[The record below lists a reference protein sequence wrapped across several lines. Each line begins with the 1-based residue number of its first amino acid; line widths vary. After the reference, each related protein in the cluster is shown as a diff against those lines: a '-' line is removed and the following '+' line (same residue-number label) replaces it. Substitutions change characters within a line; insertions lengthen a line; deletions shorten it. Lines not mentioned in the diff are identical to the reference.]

1 MLQALRCRLIPFFS
15 LNCLVFLFSFSEP
28 IHASEYELVKWNTE
42 LCSCQAKV
50 DIKKLNPEVIFHIAG
65 DFSAFRTSKKFDWW
79 DYRDAKIEQLK
90 SEQGWFKQEANEQIR
105 RLINLKLPDIP
116 LIKKYHTQAV
126 RGFQVDAHLYLA
138 ELEFLITGNTY
149 ELKKNFLGE
158 KLSPK
163 CKSWAQI
170 VESKEDTYKILP
182 KLIEQKCLNNANSK
196 RCQEKSLAKTLNDF
210 RSAQLEILNFGWHN
224 CANYQFR
231 KDEVYDYTYKALKEI
246 DLYLKDK
253 VCECDEP

>member
-1 MLQALRCRLIPFFS
+1 MLQTLRCRLIPFLY
-15 LNCLVFLFSFSEP
+15 LNCLVFILLFSKP

-50 DIKKLNPEVIFHIAG
+50 DIKKLNPEVIFHLAG
-65 DFSAFRTSKKFDWW
+65 DFSAFRTSKKFDSW
-79 DYRDAKIEQLK
+79 DFRGAKIEQLK
-90 SEQGWFKQEANEQIR
+90 SERERFKQEANEQIR
-105 RLINLKLPDIP
+105 RLINLKLPESP
-116 LIKKYHTQAV
+116 LIKKYHTQTV

-138 ELEFLITGNTY
+138 ELDFLITGNTD
-149 ELKKNFLGE
+149 ELKKDFLSE

-163 CKSWAQI
+163 CKSWAQS

-182 KLIEQKCLNNANSK
+182 KLIEQMCLNNANSK

-210 RSAQLEILNFGWHN
+210 RSAQLEILIYGWHN

-231 KDEVYDYTYKALKEI
+231 KDEAYDLAYKALKEV